1 VGLLLKYQMLKSRPN
16 FSQLPKTVPP
26 PPNKY
31 VYPRQIWIFFWLW
44 IQFER
49 NFYHRWIWQ
58 SVHAFRNL
66 PSFQSGLWAAH
77 TVLCTWKSI
86 RLSDWSNQPSLTLA
100 GPTRWWELA
109 GQTQVTHIY
118 AGGHDSYSSVQVR
131 LRVIRPDNQIC
142 TLWVTMIRQ
151 AREAIFEIARFSNR
165 KKKTSACSFG

>member
-1 VGLLLKYQMLKSRPN
+1 MFIRGKSGSFSDFEFSLREIFITDGSDRVCTLLEIYHLFSRG
-16 FSQLPKTVPP
+16 
-26 PPNKY
+26 Y
-31 VYPRQIWIFFWLW
+31 I
-44 IQFER
+44 
-49 NFYHRWIWQ
+49 
-58 SVHAFRNL
+58 
-66 PSFQSGLWAAH
+66 WAAH

-86 RLSDWSNQPSLTLA
+86 RLSDWSNQPSLRLA

-131 LRVIRPDNQIC
+131 LRVIRPDNQTC

-151 AREAIFEIARFSNR
+151 AREAVFEIARFSNR

>member
-1 VGLLLKYQMLKSRPN
+1 MLKSRPN

-31 VYPRQIWIFFWLW
+31 VYQRQIWIFFWLW

-49 NFYHRWIWQ
+49 NFITDGSDRVCTLLEIYHLFSRGYI
-58 SVHAFRNL
+58 
-66 PSFQSGLWAAH
+66 WAAH

-86 RLSDWSNQPSLTLA
+86 RLSDWSNQPSLRLA

-131 LRVIRPDNQIC
+131 LRVIRPDNQTC

-151 AREAIFEIARFSNR
+151 AREAVFEIARFSNR